1 MTSKNL
7 PKIGYFNGREC
18 DIISRNGGWT
28 EILDHD
34 GKRRKVRNGEVKLE
48 APKEAAPKPV
58 SYNTSNP
65 LGRALKKAAVTEADY
80 NIPRSS
86 GSPVLVKDGLPV
98 PPLSATIAAPKVEA
112 PKVKRQPHNG
122 DEVGR
127 MLEGATLAEV
137 YLKASHL
144 LRVTEAELLVK
155 YGHLNPGQ
163 QRMNLGN
170 RMRGYLRKVYPN
182 PHTTA

>member
-34 GKRRKVRNGEVKLE
+34 GKRRKVRNGEVKTE
-48 APKEAAPKPV
+48 APKEAAPKPI
-58 SYNTSNP
+58 SYNTSNS
-65 LGRALKKAAVTEADY
+65 LGRALKKAAELASED
-80 NIPRSS
+80 IARP
-86 GSPVLVKDGLPV
+86 LDKLPA
-98 PPLSATIAAPKVEA
+98 PALSATITTPKVEA
-112 PKVKRQPHNG
+112 PKAKRQPHNG

-127 MLEGATLAEV
+127 MLEGTTLAEV

-144 LRVTEAELLVK
+144 LGVTEAGLLVK

-170 RMRGYLRKVYPN
+170 RMRGYLRKVG
-182 PHTTA
+182 TIV